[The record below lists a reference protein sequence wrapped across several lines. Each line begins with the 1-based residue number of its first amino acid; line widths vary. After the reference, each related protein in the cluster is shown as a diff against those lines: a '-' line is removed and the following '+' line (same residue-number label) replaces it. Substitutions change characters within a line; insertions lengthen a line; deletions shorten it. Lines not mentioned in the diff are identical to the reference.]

1 MRSLWE
7 AIRKMALRVAVFV
20 LVVFGAFASVHAQSN
35 ADNTE
40 ARKLRLEQEKFEFEK
55 RQSDRNLIL
64 SFVLTTVGG
73 ASLTWLLTTRSWSRQ
88 TKLELYR
95 KRFDE
100 GSEFLDQ
107 FSKAVGERFF
117 LMQRFLW
124 NLNDSDPAVVERLAK
139 EYFRSVKSWNASY
152 WLFRNKIR
160 LFVDDSQANAFLDY
174 QDDLRLEQPQ
184 SLHYLF
190 VKAHRYVLK
199 AREGA
204 LPTHEAQTVVD
215 SLNWACSTFL
225 ENLTTSFLNKAT
237 SLQLLK
243 TPSTETS
250 SLKNAIGERNLP
262 IPPRLWKVE
271 TDSAEKKPH
280 LH

>member
-1 MRSLWE
+1 M
-7 AIRKMALRVAVFV
+7 
-20 LVVFGAFASVHAQSN
+20 HAQTN
-35 ADNTE
+35 VDTTE
-40 ARKLRLEQEKFEFEK
+40 AQKLRLEQEKFEFEK

-64 SFVLTTVGG
+64 SFILTTVGG

-95 KRFDE
+95 RRFDE
-100 GSEFLDQ
+100 GTEFLDQ
-107 FSKAVGERFF
+107 FSKAVGERFV

-124 NLNDSDPAVVERLAK
+124 NLNDSDPAVLERLAK
-139 EYFRSVKSWNASY
+139 EYFGSVKNWNASY

-190 VKAHRYVLK
+190 VNAHRYVLK

-215 SLNWACSTFL
+215 SLNWSCSTFL
-225 ENLTTSFLNKAT
+225 EDLTTSFA
-237 SLQLLK
+237 
-243 TPSTETS
+243 
-250 SLKNAIGERNLP
+250 GERCQVRQGRTLASYSTLP
-262 IPPRLWKVE
+262 H
-271 TDSAEKKPH
+271 S
-280 LH
+280 

>member
-1 MRSLWE
+1 
-7 AIRKMALRVAVFV
+7 MALRVAVFV

-64 SFVLTTVGG
+64 SFILTTVGG